1 MSRMLLTRGG
11 GDHGLLIDLAHRRG
25 FRVHVRGVDLYEVT
39 KNNKC
44 CFRGTAAEVHRW
56 LRSKV
61 AA

>member
-11 GDHGLLIDLAHRRG
+11 GDHGLLIDLAHRLG
-25 FRVHVRGVDLYEVT
+25 LRVHVRGDLYEVT
-39 KNNKC
+39 KNNIC
-44 CFRGTAAEVHRW
+44 CFCGTAAEVHRW